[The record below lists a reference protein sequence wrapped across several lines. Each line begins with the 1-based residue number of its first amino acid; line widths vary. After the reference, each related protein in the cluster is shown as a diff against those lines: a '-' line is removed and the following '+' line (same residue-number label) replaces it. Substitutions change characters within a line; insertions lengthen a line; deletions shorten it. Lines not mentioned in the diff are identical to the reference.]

1 MKITIATQAYNAKN
15 YIEKCIKSV
24 LQQTY
29 LNFEYILV
37 DNGCNDGSEVIMQK
51 YAEEDSKIKLV
62 RYEENEIS
70 ARWYV
75 ALAKMGTGDY
85 FTMLDADDWLEL
97 DYLERLVGLAE
108 STGADIISTGSHMHV
123 EGTQQV
129 FDRSIEQRL
138 VLESKDFANAFP
150 CYHVFFRP
158 IWAKLIRTDLL
169 MTTPVLLSQDTGVAY
184 GADTLNSFAW
194 LRHATR
200 ICIDNSVL
208 HHYRIHQK
216 SVSHKYD
223 PRQSF
228 SDLYLFKDAID
239 FLSPYGP
246 ISAQNLGFL
255 YNVYSY
261 AVLDTNANIKKST
274 LSPAEK
280 MHEYRV
286 ILERDVTKNAY
297 SSGSEPAQ
305 LSRADLMSSVLN
317 CAAELSDDN
326 EDLNA
331 IKELYFPECGAA
343 VYSDSAKLFLTD
355 NALFNSLV
363 NDDRKSIVKYILSLI
378 EKQKLVKQFEL
389 GEILR
394 KLSQDNPVLSEIS
407 DVKFLKKY
415 GEIYLLAWSKNYSD
429 VLDAMTDILLKEAVS
444 SSTFLNLYLTIAAGL
459 ECADEFVFGKVKL
472 AAYYCAQ
479 KRADDCRA
487 ILNDLTEMGVED
499 NDEILEIKR
508 QLKLL

>member
-1 MKITIATQAYNAKN
+1 MKVTVVTQAYNVEK
-15 YIEKCIKSV
+15 YIDQCVKSV
-24 LQQTY
+24 LGQTHTD
-29 LNFEYILV
+29 LQYILI
-37 DNGCNDGSEVIMQK
+37 DNGSTDGSGDIMKK
-51 YAEEDSKIKLV
+51 YADSDSRIKFIQFEQNGSGRWFNAL
-62 RYEENEIS
+62 NEFGEGEFFS
-70 ARWYV
+70 V
-75 ALAKMGTGDY
+75 
-85 FTMLDADDWLEL
+85 LDADDWLEP
-97 DYLERLVGLAE
+97 DCLERLVGLAE
-108 STGADIISTGSHMHV
+108 SSGSDIVTTGSFMHA
-123 EGTQQV
+123 EGSGQSFTRNVPQKM
-129 FDRSIEQRL
+129 IL
-138 VLESKDFANAFP
+138 NKADFTNAFAY
-150 CYHVFFRP
+150 YHVFFRTA
-158 IWAKLIRTDLL
+158 WGKLIR
-169 MTTPVLLSQDTGVAY
+169 MRICKSTGTIDYKKIGISY
-184 GADTLNSFAW
+184 GSDTLYAFAW

-223 PRQSF
+223 PRQSY

-305 LSRADLMSSVLN
+305 LSRADVISSVLN
-317 CAAELSDDN
+317 CAAELADDN
-326 EDLNA
+326 DDLNA

-343 VYSDSAKLFLTD
+343 VYSESAKLFLTD

-415 GEIYLLAWSKNYSD
+415 GEIYLLTWSKNYSD
-429 VLDAMTDILLKEAVS
+429 ALDAMTDILLKEAVS
-444 SSTFLNLYLTIAAGL
+444 SNTFLNLYLTIAAGL

-499 NDEILEIKR
+499 NDEISDIKHRLEA
-508 QLKLL
+508 L